1 MTFNYQSQVL
11 TGIPEISQSH
21 WSGIKMNA
29 KVIAQTFSDYSMR
42 LRVAEPEFWTV
53 NGQNVRLSET
63 GRVMREQETESVKV
77 ESLTEEFKRYLME
90 PFLIHMKAGVVES
103 VIVGKDEPTSI
114 TNIKKSILSQI
125 QMDIAGTRRTQ
136 LESNHI
142 QLPASE
148 EGANQISYFTTMEE
162 SVQGECLTQYNVH
175 RLPQWKIYELEEA
188 WHTEEMKV
196 KDFCIE
202 SNSEAMKICQDKP
215 YFLITKTKS
224 LEQCKKSPFFQMYTR
239 DTVATADLTSNSEL
253 GTIVS
258 TTSIY
263 ACGELNDFVVRK
275 VAHKRTAAQTI
286 TGYNTEEFAVSPS
299 QVNLFLLSIK
309 PVTARMNVPTTTKTI
324 KSIVYGFPIEGQQ
337 ITSEQQLSQ
346 EITEKTEEIM
356 GLVPMLPQPTLTQ
369 APHNVLLSLPKEKI
383 IPQIL
388 EQIQKMAREVF
399 QSPESCSSKADLAG
413 KLSVLSLYMRS
424 LNLAELEQLES
435 QIIAASRSTGMKT
448 MEQIFYDTLS
458 LVGTNPSTMLVVKKV
473 KEGSLPIT
481 LLTKLVSYTIRN
493 IRYPTE
499 ELMGELVKMIKST
512 NVMAHKQL
520 YTSAMLQMSILFYHA
535 YINPTTLMNNFPTRV
550 FGVFGT
556 KESTV
561 LTEKFIPFLIEEV
574 ERTESEHVRL
584 SAILALGKTGHLK
597 GLKTLVKQIELIGS
611 K

>member
-90 PFLIHMKAGVVES
+90 PFLVHLKAGVVES

-188 WHTEEMKV
+188 WRTEEMKV
-196 KDFCIE
+196 KDFYIE
-202 SNSEAMKICQDKP
+202 SESEAMKVCQDKP
-215 YFLITKTKS
+215 YYMITKTKS

-253 GTIVS
+253 GTTVS

-299 QVNLFLLSIK
+299 QVNLFLLNIK
-309 PVTARMNVPTTTKTI
+309 PVTARMNVPTATKTI

-337 ITSEQQLSQ
+337 ITGEQQLSQ

-388 EQIQKMAREVF
+388 EQIEKMAREVF

-413 KLSVLSLYMRS
+413 KLSVLSLHMRS
-424 LNLAELEQLES
+424 LNLLELESLES
-435 QIIAASRSTGMKT
+435 QIMAASRSTGMKT
-448 MEQIFYDTLS
+448 LEHIFYETLS
-458 LVGTNPSTMLVVKKV
+458 IVGTNPSTMLVIRKV
-473 KEGSLPIT
+473 KESSMPIS

-493 IRYPTE
+493 VRYPTQELME
-499 ELMGELVKMIKST
+499 ELIKMIKST
-512 NVMAHKQL
+512 NVKANKQL
-520 YTSAMLQMSILFYHA
+520 YTTAMLQMSNLFYHA
-535 YINPTTLMNNFPTRV
+535 YIYPITMRNNFPSMV

-556 KESTV
+556 KESRV
-561 LTEKFIPFLIEEV
+561 LTEKFIPFLVEEI